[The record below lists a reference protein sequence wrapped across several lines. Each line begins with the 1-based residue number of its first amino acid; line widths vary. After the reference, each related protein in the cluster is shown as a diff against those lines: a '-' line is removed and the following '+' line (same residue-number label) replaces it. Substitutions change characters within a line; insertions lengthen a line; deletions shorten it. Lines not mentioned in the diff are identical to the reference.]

1 MLQSVHRTPFS
12 RLFLLFFLGLGGAVI
27 AAPTPT
33 PTPGRIDASF
43 VPAPGTNDAVN
54 VVIPQPDGKII
65 VAGRFTQAN
74 NVGRN
79 RIARF
84 NFDGSLD
91 TSFDP
96 GTGADAETTAA
107 VLQPDGRIVGAGRV
121 PSFHGFM
128 HHRVCRLN
136 AKGSVDQSFGLG
148 AGINNSAL

>member
-1 MLQSVHRTPFS
+1 FGLDHQVLTNGIILPNSLWKLSTSNAMLSQVLRSPLS
-12 RLFLLFFLGLGGAVI
+12 RLFLLFFLGLGGAVT
-27 AAPTPT
+27 AAPTPTPT

-54 VVIPQPDGKII
+54 AVIPQPDGKVI

-91 TSFDP
+91 NSFDP
-96 GTGADAETTAA
+96 GTG
-107 VLQPDGRIVGAGRV
+107 
-121 PSFHGFM
+121 
-128 HHRVCRLN
+128 
-136 AKGSVDQSFGLG
+136 
-148 AGINNSAL
+148 